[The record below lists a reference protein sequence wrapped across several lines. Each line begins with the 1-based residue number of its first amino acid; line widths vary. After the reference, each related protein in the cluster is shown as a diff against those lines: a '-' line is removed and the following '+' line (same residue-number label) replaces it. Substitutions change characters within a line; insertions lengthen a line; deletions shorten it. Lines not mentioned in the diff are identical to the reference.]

1 MVRMEGCEE
10 MIIEYD
16 MTPGISPEKRLQSLA
31 ESAQR
36 AIDELENRTTEMQAE
51 IDKLKKNT

>member
-1 MVRMEGCEE
+1 

-36 AIDELENRTTEMQAE
+36 AVDDLENRIAEMQTE
-51 IDKLKKNT
+51 IDKLRKNT